1 MSKLDLKSQ
10 QPPNSLQT
18 AKVASSF
25 QRFSMCYSSNK
36 TLQKPKLPS
45 KLPSDME
52 GTGRRKTL
60 WQRKQL
66 MGVGIFQLDESA
78 VDVNINIIYYNY
90 TYILIYIYIYMHAE
104 PEIRLSVASLFASF
118 FRTMLHQS
126 FSKLRNSCEISP
138 SDAIRSSTNE
148 SVVSHTFSGLKDPC
162 DIVVGLALATER
174 RRFCSPQSKPIIQSL
189 SLQKL
194 TH

>member
-1 MSKLDLKSQ
+1 MTVEATHGSRNIS
-10 QPPNSLQT
+10 
-18 AKVASSF
+18 A
-25 QRFSMCYSSNK
+25 
-36 TLQKPKLPS
+36 
-45 KLPSDME
+45 
-52 GTGRRKTL
+52 RRVCRRCKYKYIL
-60 WQRKQL
+60 
-66 MGVGIFQLDESA
+66 
-78 VDVNINIIYYNY
+78 YY
-90 TYILIYIYIYMHAE
+90 TYILIYIYNIYMHAE
-104 PEIRLSVASLFASF
+104 PEIRLSVASLVASF

-148 SVVSHTFSGLKDPC
+148 SVVSHTFSGLKDLC

>member
-36 TLQKPKLPS
+36 ALQKPKLPS

-60 WQRKQL
+60 WQWKQL

-78 VDVNINIIYYNY
+78 VDVNINIYYIIH
-90 TYILIYIYIYMHAE
+90 TY
-104 PEIRLSVASLFASF
+104 
-118 FRTMLHQS
+118 
-126 FSKLRNSCEISP
+126 
-138 SDAIRSSTNE
+138 
-148 SVVSHTFSGLKDPC
+148 
-162 DIVVGLALATER
+162 
-174 RRFCSPQSKPIIQSL
+174 
-189 SLQKL
+189 
-194 TH
+194 